1 MRGVEVINMIYRPRY
16 IDELLKY
23 KDLQLVKI
31 LSGIR
36 RCGKST
42 ILAMYKQKLLDMGV
56 REQNIIERAYTS
68 MSLSN
73 EFDAKVMYKELVAR
87 ISERGKVYLLLDE
100 VQEIVGWEKVINSIL
115 EEFNVDIYVTG
126 SNSKL
131 MASEI
136 STYLTGRFVTI
147 PIYTLSFKE
156 YLEFKQSEKNN
167 IKECFRKYLENG
179 GFPIVALTD
188 MSRNDS
194 YQIVEGI
201 YSTVITNDIARRHKI
216 QNRELF
222 DRVVL
227 FIMENMGK
235 TFSANSIVNFLK
247 SEQRKTNVET
257 IYNYLKW
264 LTEAFVIYKCS
275 RYDIQGKSVLK
286 TQEKYYL
293 ADISLKYSVMGYNPK
308 GVASSLENIVFL
320 ELKRRGYDVYIG
332 KNATKEIDF
341 VAERR
346 DEKIYI
352 QVCRNLP
359 EESDRE
365 TKNLLEIRDAY
376 PKYVVTADPYIV
388 GNYEG
393 IQIMQIEDFLLKSNY

>member
-1 MRGVEVINMIYRPRY
+1 MIYRPRY

-31 LSGIR
+31 LSGVR

-42 ILAMYKQKLLDMGV
+42 ILAMYKQKLLNMGV
-56 REQNIIERAYTS
+56 CEDNIIERVYTS
-68 MSLSN
+68 ASLST
-73 EFDAKVMYKELVAR
+73 EFNTKEMYKELVAK
-87 ISERGKVYLLLDE
+87 ISGKGKVYLLLDE
-100 VQEIVGWEKVINSIL
+100 VQEIDGWEKVVNSIL
-115 EEFNVDIYVTG
+115 EEYDADIYVTG

-147 PIYTLSFKE
+147 PIFTLSFE
-156 YLEFKQSEKNN
+156 EFLEFKKCEKSN
-167 IKECFRKYLENG
+167 IKDSFQRYLEQG
-179 GFPIVALTD
+179 GFPIVALTN

-293 ADISLKYSVMGYNPK
+293 ADISLKNSVMGYNPR
-308 GVASSLENIVFL
+308 GVAAALENIVYL

-346 DEKIYI
+346 GEKLYI

-388 GNYEG
+388 GNFEG
-393 IQIMQIEDFLLKSNY
+393 VQIMQIEDFLLMNNY

>member
-1 MRGVEVINMIYRPRY
+1 MIYRPRY

-23 KDLQLVKI
+23 KDMQLVKI

-42 ILAMYKQKLLDMGV
+42 ILTMYKQKLLDMGV
-56 REQNIIERAYTS
+56 REENIVERAYTS
-68 MSLSN
+68 MSFST
-73 EFDAKVMYKELVAR
+73 EFDMRDMYKELVAR
-87 ISERGKVYLLLDE
+87 INGRDKVYLLLDE
-100 VQEIVGWEKVINSIL
+100 VQEIDGWEKVINSIL

-147 PIYTLSFKE
+147 PVYTLSFEE

-167 IKECFRKYLENG
+167 IKGCFGKYLEHG

-188 MSRNDS
+188 ITRNDS

-247 SEQRKTNVET
+247 SEQRKTNIET

-308 GVASSLENIVFL
+308 GVAATLENIVFL

-388 GNYEG
+388 GNVEG
-393 IQIMQIEDFLLKSNY
+393 VQIMQIDDFLLKENY

>member
-1 MRGVEVINMIYRPRY
+1 M
-16 IDELLKY
+16 
-23 KDLQLVKI
+23 QLVKI

-56 REQNIIERAYTS
+56 REENIIERAYTS

-100 VQEIVGWEKVINSIL
+100 VQEIAGWEKVINSIL

-320 ELKRRGYDVYIG
+320 ELKRRDYDVYIG

>member
-56 REQNIIERAYTS
+56 REENIIERAYTS

>member
-56 REQNIIERAYTS
+56 REENIIERAYTS

-100 VQEIVGWEKVINSIL
+100 VQEIVGWERVINSIL

-147 PIYTLSFKE
+147 PIYTLSFEE

>member
-1 MRGVEVINMIYRPRY
+1 MIYRPRY

-23 KDLQLVKI
+23 KDMQLVKI

-42 ILAMYKQKLLDMGV
+42 ILTMYKQKLLDMGV
-56 REQNIIERAYTS
+56 REENIVERAYTS
-68 MSLSN
+68 MSFST
-73 EFDAKVMYKELVAR
+73 EFDMRDMYKELAAR
-87 ISERGKVYLLLDE
+87 ISGRDKVYLLLDE
-100 VQEIVGWEKVINSIL
+100 VQEIDGWEKVINSIL
-115 EEFNVDIYVTG
+115 EEFDVDIYVTG

-147 PIYTLSFKE
+147 PVYTLSFEE

-167 IKECFRKYLENG
+167 IKGCFWKYLEHG

-188 MSRNDS
+188 ITRNDS

-247 SEQRKTNVET
+247 CEQRKTNIET

-308 GVASSLENIVFL
+308 GVAATLENIVFL
-320 ELKRRGYDVYIG
+320 ELKRRGYEVYIG

-376 PKYVVTADPYIV
+376 PKYIVTADPYIV
-388 GNYEG
+388 GNVEG
-393 IQIMQIEDFLLKSNY
+393 VQIMQIEDFLLKENY

>member
-1 MRGVEVINMIYRPRY
+1 MIYRPRY

-42 ILAMYKQKLLDMGV
+42 ILVMYKQKLLDMGV
-56 REQNIIERAYTS
+56 REENIVERAYTS
-68 MSLSN
+68 MSFTT
-73 EFDAKVMYKELVAR
+73 EFDMKVMYKELVAK
-87 ISERGKVYLLLDE
+87 ISGKGKVYLLLDE
-100 VQEIVGWEKVINSIL
+100 VQEINGWEKVINSIL
-115 EEFNVDIYVTG
+115 EEYDVDIYVTG

-147 PIYTLSFKE
+147 PIYTLSFEE
-156 YLEFKQSEKNN
+156 YLEFKSSEKTN
-167 IKECFRKYLENG
+167 IKECFRKYLEHG
-179 GFPIVALTD
+179 GFPIVALAD

-216 QNRELF
+216 QNRDLF
-222 DRVVL
+222 DRVVM

-275 RYDIQGKSVLK
+275 RYDIQGKAVLK

-308 GVASSLENIVFL
+308 GVAATLENIVFL

-346 DEKIYI
+346 GEKIYI

-365 TKNLLEIRDAY
+365 TANLLEIRDAY
-376 PKYVVTADPYIV
+376 PKYVVTADPYIN

-393 IQIMQIEDFLLKSNY
+393 VQIMQIEDFLLKDNY

>member
-1 MRGVEVINMIYRPRY
+1 MIYRPRY

-56 REQNIIERAYTS
+56 CEENIVERAYTS
-68 MSLSN
+68 MSFTT
-73 EFDAKVMYKELVAR
+73 EFDMKVMYKELVAK
-87 ISERGKVYLLLDE
+87 ISGKGKVYLLLDE
-100 VQEIVGWEKVINSIL
+100 VQEINGWEKVINSIL
-115 EEFNVDIYVTG
+115 EEYDVDIYVTG

-147 PIYTLSFKE
+147 PIYTLSFEE

-167 IKECFRKYLENG
+167 IKECFRKYLEHG

-216 QNRELF
+216 QNRDLF
-222 DRVVL
+222 DRVVM

-275 RYDIQGKSVLK
+275 RYDIQGKAVLK

-308 GVASSLENIVFL
+308 GVAAMLENIVFL

-346 DEKIYI
+346 GEKIYI

-365 TKNLLEIRDAY
+365 TANLLEIRDAY
-376 PKYVVTADPYIV
+376 PKYVVTADPYIN

-393 IQIMQIEDFLLKSNY
+393 VQIMQIEDFLLKDNY